1 MQSAT
6 IVSNRW
12 NRLSDLKDLTRPRL
26 VSRKM
31 PDTGTRTRAGE
42 EVLAFGRQL
51 QVVDEK
57 DKLDL
62 LAVDRGLR

>member
-12 NRLSDLKDLTRPRL
+12 NRLSDLKDLRPRL

-42 EVLAFGRQL
+42 ELLAFGRQL

>member
-1 MQSAT
+1 ME
-6 IVSNRW
+6 
-12 NRLSDLKDLTRPRL
+12 P

-42 EVLAFGRQL
+42 ELLAFGRQL